1 MSRSRTEPITDAVT
15 SDAASSDDA
24 AGEVVTGE
32 DPAALRE
39 LIDRALEERAERDG
53 YNRKN
58 QITIVAWDGHLDR
71 IWPTLILSTT
81 AAASGMT
88 VNVFFT
94 FWGLFPLVKPD
105 RRRRTGKDW
114 MTKALGV
121 MNPGSTQKA
130 KLSRYQFAGMGPWML
145 GKVAENY
152 KTPHPTELLEM
163 ARDMG
168 VRLIPCQMTMDLM
181 GISKDDLIDGLEEPI
196 GAATALLEMKESA
209 IQLFI

>member
-1 MSRSRTEPITDAVT
+1 MSETTPIADPRQTTD
-15 SDAASSDDA
+15 D
-24 AGEVVTGE
+24 
-32 DPAALRE
+32 AALRE
-39 LIDRALEERAERDG
+39 LIDRALKEREQENG
-53 YNRKN
+53 YNKKN
-58 QITIVAWDGHLDR
+58 KITIVACDGHLDR

-81 AAASGMT
+81 AAASGME

-105 RRRRTGKDW
+105 RARKTGRDW
-114 MTKALGV
+114 MTKALGK

-130 KLSRYQFAGMGPWML
+130 KLSRLNFAGMGPWML
-145 GKVAENY
+145 GKVAEGY
-152 KTPHPTELLEM
+152 KTPHPTELLEL

-181 GISKDDLIDGLEEPI
+181 GVTSEDLIDGLEEPI

>member
-1 MSRSRTEPITDAVT
+1 MSEATTNGTDTANGL
-15 SDAASSDDA
+15 DQ
-24 AGEVVTGE
+24 
-32 DPAALRE
+32 AALRE
-39 LIDRALEERAERDG
+39 LIDRALDERAADDG
-53 YNRKN
+53 YNKKN
-58 QITIVAWDGHLDR
+58 KITIVAWDGHLDR
-71 IWPTLILSTT
+71 IWPTLILSST
-81 AAASGMT
+81 AAASGME
-88 VNVFFT
+88 VSVFFT

-105 RRRRTGKDW
+105 RRRKTGKDW

-130 KLSRYQFAGMGPWML
+130 KLSRYNFAGMGPWML

-152 KTPHPTELLEM
+152 KTPQPTELLELS
-163 ARDMG
+163 REMG

-181 GISKDDLIDGLEEPI
+181 GVKKEDLIEGLEEPI

>member
-1 MSRSRTEPITDAVT
+1 MTQPN
-15 SDAASSDDA
+15 SDATSIDEAS
-24 AGEVVTGE
+24 
-32 DPAALRE
+32 LRE
-39 LIDRALEERAERDG
+39 LIDRALDERAEADG
-53 YNRKN
+53 INKKN
-58 QITIVAWDGHLDR
+58 KITIVAWDGHLDR
-71 IWPTLILSTT
+71 VWPALILSTT
-81 AAASGMT
+81 AAASGME
-88 VNVFFT
+88 VSVFFT
-94 FWGLFPLVKPD
+94 FWGLFPLVRPE
-105 RRRRTGKDW
+105 RRRKTGKEW

-121 MNPGSTQKA
+121 MNPGSMQKA

-181 GISKDDLIDGLEEPI
+181 GVKKEDLIDGLEEPI

>member
-1 MSRSRTEPITDAVT
+1 MTEPTANPTSVTD
-15 SDAASSDDA
+15 
-24 AGEVVTGE
+24 E
-32 DPAALRE
+32 AALRE
-39 LIDRALEERAERDG
+39 LIDRALEERTDREG
-53 YNRKN
+53 YNKKN
-58 QITIVAWDGHLDR
+58 KITIIAWDGHLDR

-81 AAASGMT
+81 AAASGME
-88 VNVFFT
+88 VSVFFT

-105 RRRRTGKDW
+105 RRRKTGKDW

-121 MNPGSTQKA
+121 MNPGSTQRA
-130 KLSRYQFAGMGPWML
+130 KLSRYNFAGMGSWML

-152 KTPHPTELLEM
+152 KTPHPTELLELS
-163 ARDMG
+163 RDMG

-181 GISKDDLIDGLEEPI
+181 GVTKDDLIDGLEEPI

>member
-1 MSRSRTEPITDAVT
+1 MTETTTTNGTTDE
-15 SDAASSDDA
+15 S
-24 AGEVVTGE
+24 
-32 DPAALRE
+32 ALRE
-39 LIDRALEERAERDG
+39 LIDRALEERAEKDG

-58 QITIVAWDGHLDR
+58 KITIIAWDGHLDR
-71 IWPTLILSTT
+71 IWPTLILSST
-81 AAASGMT
+81 AAASGME
-88 VNVFFT
+88 VSVFFT
-94 FWGLFPLVKPD
+94 FWGLFPLVKPE
-105 RRRRTGKDW
+105 RRRKTGKDW

-130 KLSRYQFAGMGPWML
+130 KLSRYNFAGMGPWML

-152 KTPHPTELLEM
+152 KTPHPTELLELS
-163 ARDMG
+163 REMG

-181 GISKDDLIDGLEEPI
+181 GVKRDDLIDGLEEPI

>member
-1 MSRSRTEPITDAVT
+1 MARSDETRAI
-15 SDAASSDDA
+15 
-24 AGEVVTGE
+24 TGE
-32 DPAALRE
+32 DRAVTDEATLRE
-39 LIDRALEERAERDG
+39 LIDRALDERAARDG
-53 YNRKN
+53 VTKRNK
-58 QITIVAWDGHLDR
+58 ITIIAWDGHLDR

-81 AAASGMT
+81 AAASAMEVG
-88 VNVFFT
+88 VFFT
-94 FWGLFPLVKPD
+94 FWGLFALVRPE
-105 RRRRTGKDW
+105 RRRKTGKDW

-121 MNPGSTQKA
+121 LNPGSTDKA

-152 KTPHPTELLEM
+152 KTPHPTELLEL

-181 GISKDDLIDGLEEPI
+181 GITRDDLIDGVEEPI